1 MRSARA
7 TSSASERRMAGG
19 GGEERQ
25 YMVSRQ
31 NTGRSGM
38 EGSKGWARPNTWMKL
53 FLSSSSPSLWAA
65 EGDLRNLQRMYSIR
79 SADTCSAGSS
89 DCPSP
94 EEGCSTAPPL
104 EAPPSDGPKQS
115 SNSIPVTDPLLY

>member
-25 YMVSRQ
+25 DM
-31 NTGRSGM
+31 
-38 EGSKGWARPNTWMKL
+38 GSRPNTWMKL
-53 FLSSSSPSLWAA
+53 FLSSSSPSLGAA

-104 EAPPSDGPKQS
+104 EAPPSDGPK
-115 SNSIPVTDPLLY
+115 